1 MKYLFTLLFFI
12 IQTVYFSSS
21 VRAADGHYERALQ
34 SFQQQKYETSYIYLK
49 NALQANPKN
58 LPAKLLM
65 GQLLT
70 RNNYYQE
77 AIKEF
82 RQAIEYKIDIHL
94 VLVPL
99 GNVLMFNQQYQDV
112 IDLGKGFKL
121 NDEVNFEWKML
132 SAAAYNSLG
141 KPEMARAEFN
151 SAIKIF
157 KNNTRAINSL
167 AFLDLNDN
175 KLERAERQ
183 ADKSLKIAP
192 QDHRTWQ
199 LKGKIAEAKGDL
211 TEAIK
216 LYHTALRIEPS
227 DPVAKRS
234 LAYALISDNQ
244 LDEAKKIAEDIIQQ
258 TPNDPFAMML
268 SSWVLS
274 KNDQGDLANTI
285 IEDLSNKLT
294 LVTDDTYDKNDSLL
308 FVKGM
313 TEYIQGKFEQAR
325 RSLTKYINK
334 NKQDINAT
342 AMLAE
347 IYISMGQNDSAM
359 HVLERVEEY
368 ITDDL
373 EVSLKL
379 ADLYLKNSKDFKA
392 EYWLSNL
399 RKLYPDNIK
408 VILMSSKALTA
419 RGKMDKAIKLIED
432 SNQTY
437 PDNSALLLARGFMYV
452 QNGRYEQAIKV
463 SEVLIKADDRNV
475 DYWNLHAASSLR
487 LNKYIEAQTS
497 IDSVLAISP
506 NHFAGRFNQ
515 AMLLKKTNRFTEAK
529 KLLASLV
536 EEQPRHSPSQ
546 FQLALVES
554 EENELAPAI
563 ERLQT
568 LSILESGNFKVQLL
582 LLDLY
587 LKNQQSDSALMLI
600 NKLTRE
606 FPLEPEFAIKKA
618 EILIANRD
626 IDNAKL
632 QLTKLYNLW
641 LDNPQKLFRLS
652 SMQQSVNDYAGANDS
667 LLKALSY
674 VPQHLILN
682 LEYARL
688 NLQLREIEIAENVAN
703 EMLKQYKKAPNISLL
718 MGDIALAKEDYSKA
732 HDFYMDAINQEK
744 NYQLPLIR
752 LYELARRGT
761 KEPQFLALIS
771 QLVEEDPENNWRRK
785 LLADHLMN
793 QNKWQQAK
801 PHYLMLVE
809 KDRIKNSYSVLNN
822 LANIFMDE
830 DLTQAYVYAKRALE
844 NASTIPAVLDTHGWV
859 LVKLK
864 RYEDGLVSLRQAHA
878 ISSNEPSIRFHIAY
892 TLKQLGRL
900 TEARAEVDEI
910 LALYTDFPKL
920 EETITLKESL

>member
-1 MKYLFTLLFFI
+1 MKYSFSLLFFI
-12 IQTVYFSSS
+12 FQTFYFSSS
-21 VRAADGHYERALQ
+21 LKAADGHYERALQ
-34 SFQQQKYETSYIYLK
+34 SFQAQEYEASYIYLK

-70 RNNYYQE
+70 RNGYYNE
-77 AIKEF
+77 AVKEF

-112 IDLGKGFKL
+112 IDLGEGFAL
-121 NDEVNFEWKML
+121 NDDVNFEWKML
-132 SAAAYNSLG
+132 SAAAYNGLD
-141 KPEMARAEFN
+141 KPEMARAQYN
-151 SAIKIF
+151 SAIRLF

-175 KLERAERQ
+175 KLVKAERQ
-183 ADKSLKIAP
+183 ADKSLQLAP
-192 QDHRTWQ
+192 QDHKTWH
-199 LKGKIAEAKGDL
+199 LKGKIAEAKGNL
-211 TEAIK
+211 PEAIT
-216 LYHTALRIEPS
+216 LYHTALRLEPN

-244 LDEAKKIAEDIIQQ
+244 LEEAKLIADDIIKQ

-274 KNDQGDLANTI
+274 KNDQDDLANTI
-285 IEDLSNKLT
+285 IEGLSNKLT
-294 LVTDDTYDKNDSLL
+294 LVTDETYDKNDSLL

-313 TEYIQGKFEQAR
+313 TEYIQGNFEQAR
-325 RSLTKYINK
+325 RTLTKYINK
-334 NKQDINAT
+334 NKQDVNAS

-347 IYISMGQNDSAM
+347 IYVSMGQNGSAM
-359 HVLERVEEY
+359 HILEQVEEF
-368 ITDDL
+368 ITENL

-379 ADLYLKNSKDFKA
+379 ADLYLQNGKDFKA
-392 EYWLSNL
+392 EYWLSSL
-399 RKLYPDNIK
+399 RELYPNNIK
-408 VILMSSKALTA
+408 VILMSSKALIA
-419 RGKMDKAIKLIED
+419 RGKMSQAIELIEE
-432 SNQTY
+432 SNEAH
-437 PDNSALLLARGFMYV
+437 PNNSALLLARGFIYI
-452 QNGRYEQAIKV
+452 QNGRYEQALKV
-463 SEVLIKADDRNV
+463 SEILIKADARNV
-475 DYWNLHAASSLR
+475 DYWNLRGAASLR
-487 LNKYIEAQTS
+487 LNKYTEAQTS
-497 IDSVLAISP
+497 IDNVLAISP

-529 KLLASLV
+529 KLLTSLV

-546 FQLALVES
+546 LQLALVES
-554 EENELAPAI
+554 EENELTSAI
-563 ERLQT
+563 ARLQR
-568 LSILESGNFKVQLL
+568 LSILEVGNFKVQIL

-587 LKNQQSDSALMLI
+587 LKNEQTNAALMLV

-606 FPLEPEFAIKKA
+606 FPLELEFAIKKA
-618 EILIANRD
+618 EILIVNRE
-626 IDNAKL
+626 IDNAKI
-632 QLTKLYNLW
+632 QLNKLANLW

-652 SMQQSVNDYAGANDS
+652 SMQQSVNDYEGANDS
-667 LLKALSY
+667 LLRALSY
-674 VPQHLILN
+674 LPKHLMLN

-688 NLQLREIEIAENVAN
+688 NLQLDEIEIAEKVAN
-703 EMLKQYKKAPNISLL
+703 EMLRQYKKSPNISLL
-718 MGDIALAKEDYSKA
+718 MGDIALAKNNYVQA
-732 HDFYMDAINQEK
+732 HDLYMDAINQEK

-771 QLVEEDPENNWRRK
+771 RLVEEEPENNWRRK

-801 PHYLMLVE
+801 PHYLLLVE

-822 LANIFMDE
+822 LANIFIDE
-830 DLTQAYVYAKRALE
+830 DVTQAYIYAKRALE
-844 NASTIPAVLDTHGWV
+844 NARTVPAVLDTHGWI
-859 LVKLK
+859 LVKLA

-878 ISSNEPSIRFHIAY
+878 ISSNDPSIRFHIAY
-892 TLKQLGRL
+892 TLKQLGRDS
-900 TEARAEVDEI
+900 EAKKDLKELLETY
-910 LALYTDFPKL
+910 LDFPERVEAEK
-920 EETITLKESL
+920 IHDSL